1 MDQLRKQLHTQHKP
15 FSYYTIPIINN
26 YYLGLYRLILNLY
39 QIVVMEL
46 YSGTDV
52 VKFTDTAFY
61 GPVIGPEDPTTNSP
75 DPTTNSPDPT
85 TNSPD
90 PTSGPSRPTT
100 QTTNPTS
107 ENPNTTSKNSA
118 VTTTISSRF
127 ILLMFVVKC
136 FFKC

>member
-1 MDQLRKQLHTQHKP
+1 
-15 FSYYTIPIINN
+15 
-26 YYLGLYRLILNLY
+26 
-39 QIVVMEL
+39 MEL

-75 DPTTNSPDPT
+75 DPT
-85 TNSPD
+85 
-90 PTSGPSRPTT
+90 
-100 QTTNPTS
+100 S

-118 VTTTISSRF
+118 VASCNSIVFTLLLF
-127 ILLMFVVKC
+127 IVMC